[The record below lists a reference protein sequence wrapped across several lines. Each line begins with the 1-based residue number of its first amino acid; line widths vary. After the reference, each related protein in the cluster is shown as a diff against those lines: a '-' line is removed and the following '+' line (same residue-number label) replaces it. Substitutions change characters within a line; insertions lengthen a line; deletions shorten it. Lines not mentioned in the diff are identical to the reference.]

1 MHNFVRQEINRFF
14 STYDGWTII
23 PMPEEGGYDRE
34 FVAERTIS
42 GNRESKKVLVSFE
55 KCIQKEKIEGMR
67 SSVTGPYGQIQK
79 SDILVLVPQKSDTS
93 CVPPDVRIAFMH
105 SFSFDGD
112 TLAWMKKPVQKPE
125 EEKTKLKAA
134 AK

>member
-1 MHNFVRQEINRFF
+1 
-14 STYDGWTII
+14 
-23 PMPEEGGYDRE
+23 
-34 FVAERTIS
+34 
-42 GNRESKKVLVSFE
+42 
-55 KCIQKEKIEGMR
+55 
-67 SSVTGPYGQIQK
+67 
-79 SDILVLVPQKSDTS
+79 
-93 CVPPDVRIAFMH
+93 MH